1 MYLAN
6 RYLITC
12 LTILVMALVLTAGC
26 DENTP
31 TLPPTV
37 GLGGFLGAT
46 FIQHQPSPVVVFP
59 GETLKGNWQNDCSPG
74 SPQGSAQP
82 WVDTSNFEGAIIVV
96 NGRTC
101 ATWFISAENG
111 PCIGL
116 GGNVFIKQ
124 SVPYNVTVTSL
135 CQISPQGVPIIASDD
150 PTSVY
155 FYPFRIFNQNP
166 SQSPT
171 VSAVIPG
178 SPVGFTSTYG
188 MPLFQYFDSS
198 GTLIAQEYATS
209 VTIASDGTSA
219 TGPMPSN
226 ISQAP
231 PGVYVGLAKNATA
244 SGTYSVL
251 GEGAIT
257 VLSGTGQPPPPPP
270 PPPCKTCP
278 PPNPPPQK

>member
-46 FIQHQPSPVVVFP
+46 FI
-59 GETLKGNWQNDCSPG
+59 
-74 SPQGSAQP
+74 
-82 WVDTSNFEGAIIVV
+82 

-231 PGVYVGLAKNATA
+231 PGVYMGLAKNATA

-270 PPPCKTCP
+270 PCKTCP